1 MKLLRGE
8 DQRSAGRACGQERL
22 ADCLSKL
29 LGERTEVTGCGRTDT
44 GVHATEFYAHFEY
57 AGERDVQEVAFRLNR
72 FLPKDIAVFGVFA
85 VGEEDHTRASGCVW
99 WFDGYLVVTEDAMGI
114 KGEVG

>member
-1 MKLLRGE
+1 MASRYFIRLAYNGKNYHGW
-8 DQRSAGRACGQERL
+8 QVQPNAITVQEVL

-72 FLPKDIAVFGVFA
+72 FLPKDIAVFGVFSRGGGPHA
-85 VGEEDHTRASGCVW
+85 V
-99 WFDGYLVVTEDAMGI
+99 
-114 KGEVG
+114 